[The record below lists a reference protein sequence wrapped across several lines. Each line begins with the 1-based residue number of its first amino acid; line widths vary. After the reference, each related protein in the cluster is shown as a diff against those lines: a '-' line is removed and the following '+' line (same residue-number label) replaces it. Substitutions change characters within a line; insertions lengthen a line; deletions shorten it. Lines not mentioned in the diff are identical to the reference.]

1 MSTDEEWL
9 QITTLPYLVTSIGPV
24 ASWSVDDYVA
34 VATEKVVYVLDATAF
49 LEGTTRSALAAAG
62 VTGPVRL
69 LKGQITPS
77 RQITG
82 GEFQAKRLKLENG
95 EEEFHAA
102 KLLSRRRGS
111 DKEVK
116 LKAMALLEGGIKAAT
131 NRSRDHPEPVKR
143 VSTAGGQSKRKK
155 KTDKKSTNSRKKSA
169 STKRNAQQPKSKA
182 KKRRSIVRSDSESE
196 EDDDDDSDFHME
208 SEPESSSSDD
218 DDASGLVPENSE
230 ADDLSPSRP
239 HQRGSTGSNSSAP
252 GIPLGASNLLG
263 QCGGPAGVQ
272 DLWVGD
278 VQRVAGE
285 NSSTQADILT
295 LLQQH
300 YSVMSTSPKSV
311 HWSPGYACGQGPDCP
326 ALADL
331 NPSEAWAAPPSKTP
345 PLITIE
351 PDGQCGQPIELGPR
365 PLPLTVVYPSFS
377 QSPIASS
384 RTDAVVTWAPRKI
397 GPTSSAFIVCHGT
410 LALFWDIA
418 PEASRL
424 VILLEYMFAQEFSH
438 WL

>member
-143 VSTAGGQSKRKK
+143 VSTAAGGRSKRTK

-169 STKRNAQQPKSKA
+169 STKRNAKQPKSKA

-196 EDDDDDSDFHME
+196 EEDDDDSDFHME

-218 DDASGLVPENSE
+218 DDASELVPENSE

-239 HQRGSTGSNSSAP
+239 QQRGSTVSNSSAP

-351 PDGQCGQPIELGPR
+351 PDGQCGQPIEL
-365 PLPLTVVYPSFS
+365 
-377 QSPIASS
+377 
-384 RTDAVVTWAPRKI
+384 DAVVTWAPRKI
-397 GPTSSAFIVCHGT
+397 GPTSRNFTSRSWEIPTIPRSRSA
-410 LALFWDIA
+410 
-418 PEASRL
+418 
-424 VILLEYMFAQEFSH
+424 EFDN
-438 WL
+438 